1 MAAAL
6 VLCGSMAAV
15 TPAQAHLVAAQKGT
29 LNFVG
34 YAAFLVLSVPVSA
47 LHRVD
52 DDGDGLLS
60 KAELATHADAIGKQV
75 KAGVQLTG
83 PTGAL
88 PLQLVMLDIESP
100 ESAPAA
106 PASHLVVLG
115 RYELEARG
123 NGGSVS
129 EPAASDGLSLR
140 FTLFGSQAGEQVE
153 DLTVTRQK
161 ETQWLRFTADNNRKN
176 LLPSAMV
183 VFGEYVRSG
192 AAHVLSGP
200 DHMLFLL
207 LALSAGLSLSALL
220 GALTCFTAGHAIT
233 LSVCVLGGVSV
244 SVQITE
250 PAIAAT
256 IVGMAAFDIWTRR
269 RARVLPSYARFSM
282 VFGCALVHGLGLAGA
297 LRGLTQWPSDSTPFA
312 LALAGFNVGIESA
325 QIAVALMVGLIV
337 LVLSRING
345 LAVWQRVVR
354 HSSLVGLV
362 AGTFWFIERIAHG
375 A

>member
-1 MAAAL
+1 M
-6 VLCGSMAAV
+6 

-34 YAAFLVLSVPVSA
+34 NAAFLVLSVPVSA
-47 LHRVD
+47 LHSVD
-52 DDGDGLLS
+52 DDGDGVLS
-60 KAELATHADAIGKQV
+60 KAELATHADAIGHQV
-75 KAGVQLTG
+75 KAGVQLMG
-83 PTGAL
+83 PAGAL

-115 RYELEARG
+115 RYALEARG
-123 NGGSVS
+123 NGQDTA
-129 EPAASDGLSLR
+129 EPAVLDGLSLR
-140 FTLFGSQAGEQVE
+140 FTLFGNKPGEQVE

-161 ETQWLRFTADNNRKN
+161 ETQWLRFTEDNNLKP

-207 LALSAGLSLSALL
+207 VVLSAVWNLSALL
-220 GALTCFTAGHAIT
+220 GALSCFTAGHAIT
-233 LSVCVLGGVSV
+233 LAACVLGGVTV
-244 SVQITE
+244 SDRMVE

-256 IVGMAAFDIWTRR
+256 IVGMAAFDMWARR
-269 RARVLPSYARFSM
+269 RAKVLPSYVRLSM
-282 VFGCALVHGLGLAGA
+282 VFGCALVHGLGMAGA
-297 LRGLTQWPSDSTPFA
+297 LREVTQWPSDSAPLTMA
-312 LALAGFNVGIESA
+312 LTGFNVGIEIA
-325 QIAVALMVGLIV
+325 QIAVALFAGLVLLALSCINGPSVRQRVARHGSAVGLM
-337 LVLSRING
+337 
-345 LAVWQRVVR
+345 
-354 HSSLVGLV
+354 
-362 AGTFWFIERIAHG
+362 AGTFWFIERVAQG